1 LLLLRDDDT
10 TVLVDPIV
18 NRFDDVLMEIANKI
32 LKAGHL
38 NQSQTKILV
47 HSNRSQTKMLGHFI
61 AAAFEPEFLETM
73 VSINF
78 LY

>member
-1 LLLLRDDDT
+1 MHLPDDGT
-10 TVLVDPIV
+10 IVLVDLMV
-18 NRFDDVLMEIANKI
+18 NRFDDVLIEIANKI

-47 HSNRSQTKMLGHFI
+47 HSNQSQTKMLGHFI
-61 AAAFEPEFLETM
+61 AAVEPEFLET
-73 VSINF
+73 VASINF